1 MASVRSNFISPRQA
15 PHLFTVMF
23 RTLSILSPSLLGLV
37 MVMSVPGQ
45 ALGQQG
51 QTRNL
56 RQENLSLRDSL
67 IAVTKREEEAT
78 KRLKEIELRLE
89 AMGEGLLDGGEER
102 LVKAVSDLE
111 VMSRK
116 LKELEAAALALSAST
131 QNYLTTAIAAD
142 PESRVEVE
150 TRLRDLD
157 VIIGLREARQKNR
170 DAGNLQQAKVVSV
183 DGESG
188 TVVINVGQKK
198 STVVGMPFEVYRNDS
213 KVGEAL
219 VALTRDDVS
228 ALLITNL
235 ENDTNPVRR
244 GDRVILKSN

>member
-1 MASVRSNFISPRQA
+1 MISTSLTPRA
-15 PHLFTVMF
+15 A
-23 RTLSILSPSLLGLV
+23 LLGLAIVVGSGVPV
-37 MVMSVPGQ
+37 M
-45 ALGQQG
+45 GQQ
-51 QTRNL
+51 REVNRL
-56 RQENLSLRDSL
+56 RQENVSLRDSL

-78 KRLKEIELRLE
+78 KRLQDIELRLE

-116 LKELEAAALALSAST
+116 LKELEAAALALSSST
-131 QNYLTTAIAAD
+131 QSYLTTAIAAD

-157 VIIGLREARQKNR
+157 ILIGLREARKKNR
-170 DAGNLQQAKVVSV
+170 DAGTLQQAKVVSV

-188 TVVINVGQKK
+188 TVVVNVGEKK
-198 STVVGMPFEVYRNDS
+198 STVVGMPFEVYRNDN
-213 KVGEAL
+213 KVAEAL